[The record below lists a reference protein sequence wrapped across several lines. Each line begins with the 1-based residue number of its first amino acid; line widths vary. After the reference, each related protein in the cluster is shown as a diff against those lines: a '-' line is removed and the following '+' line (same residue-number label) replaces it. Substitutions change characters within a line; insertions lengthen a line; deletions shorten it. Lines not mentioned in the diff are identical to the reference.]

1 MTERADSPRAAA
13 TAPRPKKDAASLP
26 KGNSAKAPLPKHGY
40 AKTFAAQPV
49 GSSAELVSVEADL
62 TRGLHNFSVVGLADK
77 AVEEARD
84 RVSAAIR
91 HSGHKPPKQQNKRIV
106 LSLSPADLKKEG
118 SHYDL
123 ALALAYLIAA
133 GDLAPLAEDMLFVG
147 ELALD
152 GALRASRGVLPQ
164 VLVAKKNGIKII
176 FVPPENL
183 REALLVDSVSVYAPK
198 SLAELLQHLKGEKS
212 LPRLLRDRHV
222 ASPPPALDLADIKGQ
237 ESAKRALEIAAAGRH
252 NIVFYGQPGTGK
264 TMLARALA
272 GILPPLS
279 DEEMLEVTAIHS
291 TAGLLAGGEAV
302 YWPPFRAPHH
312 SISHVAI
319 VGGGAFPKAGE
330 VTLAHKG
337 VLFLDEFP
345 EFDSRTLEALRQP
358 LEDRI
363 VTVSRARATITFPA
377 DCMIVAAMNPA
388 DTLSNDA
395 RAALR
400 AAAKQARRISRPIV
414 DRLDLWIEVPL
425 VPHDT
430 LAKLGGGEPSE
441 NVRAR
446 VVAARGRAERRAG
459 RLGAANAALSGREL
473 DEKSGFSASAK
484 ETLAHSAARL
494 NLSPRSYHR
503 TMRVARTIADLAG
516 ADAVTPAF
524 VHEALQYRPRGLF
537 GFE

>member
-1 MTERADSPRAAA
+1 MPVAQ
-13 TAPRPKKDAASLP
+13 PKS
-26 KGNSAKAPLPKHGY
+26 GY
-40 AKTFAAQPV
+40 AKTLAAQPI
-49 GSSAELVSVEADL
+49 GSGAEIVNVEADL
-62 TRGLHNFSVVGLADK
+62 TRGLHAFSVVGLADK

-118 SHYDL
+118 SHYDV

-133 GDLAPLAEDMLFVG
+133 SELAAPKEDMLFVG

-152 GALRASRGVLPQ
+152 GTLRGVHGVLPQ
-164 VLVAKKNGIKII
+164 VLAARRRSVGAV
-176 FVPPENL
+176 FVPPANA
-183 REALLVDSVSVYAPK
+183 REALLVEGVAVYAPK
-198 SLAELLQHLKGEKS
+198 SLSELIRHLKGEKP
-212 LPRLLRDRHV
+212 LPRLMRDRRKPL
-222 ASPPPALDLADIKGQ
+222 PPLSLDLLDVKGQ

-252 NIVFYGQPGTGK
+252 NIVFYGPPGTGK

-272 GILPPLS
+272 GILPPLTE
-279 DEEMLEVTAIHS
+279 DDMLEVTAIHS
-291 TAGLLAGGEAV
+291 TAGMLQEGEAV
-302 YWPPFRAPHH
+302 HWPPFRAPHH

-319 VGGGAFPKAGE
+319 VGGGAFPKPGE

-395 RAALR
+395 RVALR
-400 AAAKQARRISRPIV
+400 AAAKQSRRISRPIV

-425 VPHDT
+425 VPHGT
-430 LAKLGGGEPSE
+430 LAKLAAGESSE
-441 NVRAR
+441 RVRAR
-446 VVAARGRAERRAG
+446 VVAARSRAEKRTG
-459 RLGAANAALSGREL
+459 KKGATNATLTGREL
-473 DEKSGFSASAK
+473 DEKSGFTAAAKEALLASAS
-484 ETLAHSAARL
+484 RL
-494 NLSPRSYHR
+494 RLSPRSFHR
-503 TMRVARTIADLAG
+503 TMRVARTIADLADS
-516 ADAVTPAF
+516 DAVTPAF

>member
-1 MTERADSPRAAA
+1 MPPTSLKASEG
-13 TAPRPKKDAASLP
+13 TARLQQKKTL
-26 KGNSAKAPLPKHGY
+26 KHGY
-40 AKTFAAQPV
+40 AKTLAAQPI
-49 GSSAELVSVEADL
+49 GSGAELISVEADL

-91 HSGHKPPKQQNKRIV
+91 HSGYKPPKQQNKRIII
-106 LSLSPADLKKEG
+106 SLSPADLKKEG

-133 GDLAPLAEDMLFVG
+133 GDVPPSAEKMLFVG

-152 GALRASRGVLPQ
+152 GALRAVKGVLPQ
-164 VLVAKKNGIKII
+164 VLAAKRHDVGII
-176 FVPPENL
+176 FVPPDNA
-183 REALLVDSVSVYAPK
+183 REALLADSPRSSSGEARGIAVYAPA
-198 SLAELLQHLKGEKS
+198 SLAELLQHLKGEKP
-212 LPRLLRDRHV
+212 LPRLVRDRRITP
-222 ASPPPALDLADIKGQ
+222 PPPALDLADIKGQ

-252 NIVFYGQPGTGK
+252 NIVFYGPPGTGK

-272 GILPPLS
+272 GILPPLT
-279 DEEMLEVTAIHS
+279 DDEMLEVTAIHS
-291 TAGLLAGGEAV
+291 TAGLLGGGEAV

-319 VGGGAFPKAGE
+319 VGGGTFPKAGE

-388 DTLSNDA
+388 DTLSNDS
-395 RAALR
+395 RVALR
-400 AAAKQARRISRPIV
+400 AALKQARRISRPIV

-425 VPHDT
+425 IPHDT
-430 LAKLGGGEPSE
+430 LAKLSNGEASE
-441 NVRAR
+441 QVRKR
-446 VVAARGRAERRAG
+446 VVAARSRAEKRVG
-459 RLGAANAALSGREL
+459 KLGATNAALTSREL
-473 DEKSGFSASAK
+473 DEKSGFSAAAK
-484 ETLAHSAARL
+484 DTLMNAAARI
-494 NLSPRSYHR
+494 NLSPRSFHR

-516 ADAVTPAF
+516 ADSVTPAF

>member
-1 MTERADSPRAAA
+1 M
-13 TAPRPKKDAASLP
+13 
-26 KGNSAKAPLPKHGY
+26 PKHGY
-40 AKTFAAQPV
+40 AKTLAAQPV
-49 GSSAELVSVEADL
+49 GSGAELVSVEADL

-91 HSGHKPPKQQNKRIV
+91 HSGYKPPKQQNKRIV

-133 GDLAPLAEDMLFVG
+133 GDVDPLAEKVLLVG

-152 GALRASRGVLPQ
+152 GTLRAVKGVLPQ
-164 VLVAKKNGIKII
+164 VLAAKRHGVKTIY
-176 FVPPENL
+176 VPPGNS
-183 REALLVDSVSVYAPK
+183 REALLAEGIVVYAPE
-198 SLAELLQHLKGEKS
+198 SLSELLQHIKGEKP
-212 LPRLLRDRHV
+212 LPRLTRDRRISTAPV
-222 ASPPPALDLADIKGQ
+222 ALDLADIKGQ

-252 NIVFYGQPGTGK
+252 NIVFYGPPGTGK

-272 GILPPLS
+272 GILPPLT
-279 DEEMLEVTAIHS
+279 DDDMLEVTAIHS
-291 TAGLLAGGEAV
+291 TAGLLKDGEAV

-345 EFDSRTLEALRQP
+345 EFESRALEALRQP

-388 DTLSNDA
+388 NTLSDDSRVMM
-395 RAALR
+395 RAAQ
-400 AAAKQARRISRPIV
+400 KQARRISRPIV

-430 LAKLGGGEPSE
+430 LAKLSSGESSVVVRE
-441 NVRAR
+441 RVVSARAR
-446 VVAARGRAERRAG
+446 ATKRTGRN
-459 RLGAANAALSGREL
+459 GATNAALTGREL
-473 DEKSGFSASAK
+473 DEKSGFSPAAK
-484 ETLAHSAARL
+484 ETLLGAAARL
-494 NLSPRSYHR
+494 HLSPRSFHR

-516 ADAVTPAF
+516 ADSVTPAF
-524 VHEALQYRPRGLF
+524 IHEALQYRPRGLF

>member
-1 MTERADSPRAAA
+1 MNPSSPLTSAGASKG
-13 TAPRPKKDAASLP
+13 TAKDT
-26 KGNSAKAPLPKHGY
+26 KGTTHPLPKHGY
-40 AKTFAAQPV
+40 AKTLAAQPV
-49 GSSAELVSVEADL
+49 GALAQLVSVEADL

-77 AVEEARD
+77 AVDEARD

-91 HSGHKPPKQQNKRIV
+91 HAGFKPPKQQNKRIV

-123 ALALAYLIAA
+123 ALALAYLVAA
-133 GDLAPLAEDMLFVG
+133 GEIRAPREEMLCIG

-152 GALRASRGVLPQ
+152 GALRAVRGVLPQ
-164 VLVAKKNGIKII
+164 VLAAKRHGITTIV
-176 FVPPENL
+176 VPPGNA
-183 REALLVDSVSVYAPK
+183 REALLASGVVVYAP
-198 SLAELLQHLKGEKS
+198 STLAELISHVTGEKR
-212 LPRLLRDRHV
+212 LPRETRSRESVL
-222 ASPPPALDLADIKGQ
+222 PPPSLDLADVKGQ

-252 NIVFYGQPGTGK
+252 NIVFYGPPGTGK
-264 TMLARALA
+264 TMLARSLA
-272 GILPPLS
+272 GILPPLT
-279 DEEMLEVTAIHS
+279 DDDMLEVTAIHS
-291 TAGLLAGGEAV
+291 TAGLLHEGEAV

-358 LEDRI
+358 LEDRV

-388 DTLSNDA
+388 NTLSEDMRVA
-395 RAALR
+395 QRALE
-400 AAAKQARRISRPIV
+400 KQARRISRPIV

-430 LAKLGGGEPSE
+430 LSKLATGEPSE
-441 NVRAR
+441 LVRRR
-446 VVAARGRAERRAG
+446 VVAARARAQMRVG
-459 RLGAANAALSGREL
+459 KKGATNAALTSREL
-473 DEKSGFSASAK
+473 DEKSGFTVAAR
-484 ETLAHSAARL
+484 EALTTAAARL

-516 ADAVTPAF
+516 ADSVTPAF

>member
-1 MTERADSPRAAA
+1 MSAVKTKHAVS
-13 TAPRPKKDAASLP
+13 KK
-26 KGNSAKAPLPKHGY
+26 GY
-40 AKTFAAQPV
+40 AKTLAAQPV
-49 GSSAELVSVEADL
+49 GSAAELVSVEADL
-62 TRGLHNFSVVGLADK
+62 TRGLHAFSIVGLADK

-84 RVSAAIR
+84 RLSAAIR
-91 HSGHKPPKQQNKRIV
+91 HSGIKSPKQQNKRII

-133 GDLAPLAEDMLFVG
+133 EELSALTEEMLFVG

-152 GALRASRGVLPQ
+152 GTLRSVRGVLPQ
-164 VLVAKKNGIKII
+164 VLAAKRHGIKMI
-176 FVPPENL
+176 FVPQGNA
-183 REALLVDSVSVYAPK
+183 REALLADGVAVYAPK
-198 SLAELLQHLKGEKS
+198 SLIELLQHLKGEKP
-212 LPRLLRDRHV
+212 LPLLVRDRR
-222 ASPPPALDLADIKGQ
+222 APTPPPALDLSDVKGQ

-252 NIVFYGQPGTGK
+252 NIVFYGPPGTGK
-264 TMLARALA
+264 TMLARSLA

-279 DEEMLEVTAIHS
+279 DDDMLEVTAIHS
-291 TAGLLAGGEAV
+291 TAGLLANGEAV

-337 VLFLDEFP
+337 VLFLDEFT

-363 VTVSRARATITFPA
+363 VTVSRARASVTFPA

-388 DTLSNDA
+388 DTLSDDSRVA
-395 RAALR
+395 IRAAQ
-400 AAAKQARRISRPIV
+400 KQARRISRPIV

-430 LAKLGGGEPSE
+430 LAKLSNGEPSE
-441 NVRAR
+441 KVRER
-446 VVAARGRAERRAG
+446 VVAARLRAQKRTG
-459 RLGAANAALSGREL
+459 KSGATNAALTGREL
-473 DEKSGFSASAK
+473 DEKSGFTVAAK
-484 ETLAHSAARL
+484 DTLTQSAARL

>member
-1 MTERADSPRAAA
+1 MTEARLKPVPPHVPPA
-13 TAPRPKKDAASLP
+13 TPVALP
-26 KGNSAKAPLPKHGY
+26 KQGY
-40 AKTFAAQPV
+40 SKTFAAQPV
-49 GSSAELVSVEADL
+49 GSGAEIVIVEADL
-62 TRGLHNFSVVGLADK
+62 TRGLHSFSIVGLADK

-91 HSGHKPPKQQNKRIV
+91 HSGHKSPKQQNKRII

-123 ALALAYLIAA
+123 ALALAYLIAV
-133 GDLAPLAEDMLFVG
+133 GDVAPCTEEVLFIG

-152 GALRASRGVLPQ
+152 GTLRSVRGVLPQ
-164 VLVAKKNGIKII
+164 VLAAKRQGIKTI
-176 FVPPENL
+176 FVPPGNS
-183 REALLVDSVSVYAPK
+183 REALLAEGIAMYAPK
-198 SLAELLQHLKGEKS
+198 SLTELLQHLKKES
-212 LPRLLRDRHV
+212 VLPRLVRDRQTLV
-222 ASPPPALDLADIKGQ
+222 PPPALDLADVKGQ

-252 NIVFYGQPGTGK
+252 NIVFYGPPGTGK

-272 GILPPLS
+272 GILPPLTD
-279 DEEMLEVTAIHS
+279 DEVLEVTAIHS
-291 TAGLLAGGEAV
+291 TAGLLKEGEAV

-319 VGGGAFPKAGE
+319 VGGGTFPKAGE

-345 EFDSRTLEALRQP
+345 EFESRALEALRQP

-363 VTVSRARATITFPA
+363 VTVSRARASVTFPA

-388 DTLSNDA
+388 NTLSDDSRVA
-395 RAALR
+395 IR

-430 LAKLGGGEPSE
+430 LAKLSGGEPSE
-441 NVRAR
+441 QVRKR
-446 VVAARGRAERRAG
+446 VVSARTRAEKRTG
-459 RLGAANAALSGREL
+459 KSGATNAVLTSREL
-473 DEKSGFSASAK
+473 DEKSGFSAAAK
-484 ETLAHSAARL
+484 EALTTAATRL
-494 NLSPRSYHR
+494 HLSPRSYHR

-516 ADAVTPAF
+516 ADIVTPSF

>member
-1 MTERADSPRAAA
+1 MAA
-13 TAPRPKKDAASLP
+13 TRPKPDSVRAPAHSSLP
-26 KGNSAKAPLPKHGY
+26 KLGY
-40 AKTFAAQPV
+40 AKTLAAQPV
-49 GSSAELVSVEADL
+49 GSGAEIVTVEADL
-62 TRGLHNFSVVGLADK
+62 TRGLHAFSIVGLADK

-91 HSGHKPPKQQNKRIV
+91 HSGYKPPKQQNKRIV

-123 ALALAYLIAA
+123 ALAIAYLIAA
-133 GDLAPLAEDMLFVG
+133 GDLVPPEGEVLLIG

-152 GALRASRGVLPQ
+152 GTLRAVKGVLPQ
-164 VLVAKKNGIKII
+164 VLAAKRRGIKSI
-176 FVPPENL
+176 FVPPGNS
-183 REALLVDSVSVYAPK
+183 REALLAEGLFVYAPK
-198 SLAELLQHLKGEKS
+198 SLAELLQHFKNEKP
-212 LPRLLRDRHV
+212 LPRLVRDRRIE
-222 ASPPPALDLADIKGQ
+222 SPPPALDLSDVKGQ

-252 NIVFYGQPGTGK
+252 NIVFYGPPGTGK

-272 GILPPLS
+272 GILPPLT
-279 DEEMLEVTAIHS
+279 DDEMLEVTAIHS
-291 TAGLLAGGEAV
+291 TAGLLRDGEAV

-319 VGGGAFPKAGE
+319 VGGGTFPKAGE

-345 EFDSRTLEALRQP
+345 EFESRSLEALRQP

-363 VTVSRARATITFPA
+363 VTVSRARASVTFPA

-388 DTLSNDA
+388 DTLSADS
-395 RAALR
+395 RVALR

-425 VPHDT
+425 ISHDT
-430 LAKLGGGEPSE
+430 LSKLSQGEPSE
-441 NVRAR
+441 DVRKR
-446 VVAARGRAERRAG
+446 VVAARSRAEKRTG
-459 RLGAANAALSGREL
+459 KKGSTNAALTGREL
-473 DEKSGFSASAK
+473 DEKSDFTAAAK
-484 ETLAHSAARL
+484 ETLTSAAARL

-516 ADAVTPAF
+516 ADTVIPAH